1 MQLKWNTQTIHRSF
15 VDKGGLVLLRQEHVR
30 EQIYKQWW
38 ALQGERGGASGSN
51 AHEDGELCC
60 HPTFVEGSVV
70 KLWKRIRL
78 EAVPLSSTPLS

>member
-1 MQLKWNTQTIHRSF
+1 M
-15 VDKGGLVLLRQEHVR
+15 LRQEHVR

-60 HPTFVEGSVV
+60 HPAFVEGSVI

-78 EAVPLSSTPLS
+78 EAVPLSSPPPVLITPLD